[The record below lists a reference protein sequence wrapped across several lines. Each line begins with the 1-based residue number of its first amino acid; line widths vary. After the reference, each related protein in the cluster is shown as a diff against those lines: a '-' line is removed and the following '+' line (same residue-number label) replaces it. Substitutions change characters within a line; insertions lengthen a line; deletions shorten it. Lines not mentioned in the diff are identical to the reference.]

1 MNYNVEDFRRRI
13 LGKVGVNPS
22 AGDTVLDVGCG
33 TGADAEFFSE
43 RAANVVALDISADP
57 GWLRARKDNLDFL
70 VADGLNLP
78 LADGTFDIVFEKD
91 ALHHMERSG
100 HAKALQE
107 MLRVTK
113 VGGKI
118 IVVESNRYEPISF
131 IHMVRMQG
139 HDHFRRGYFR
149 RLICTVS
156 PDGSLVSI
164 QCRVWP
170 VNTGWLLGMIHAVED
185 MLEKVPL
192 VRSFLNYNIAILQ
205 KKAVCGARGPLTC
218 SDH

>member
-1 MNYNVEDFRRRI
+1 MNYNAADFRRRI
-13 LGKVGVNPS
+13 LGKVSVNPS

-118 IVVESNRYEPISF
+118 IVVESNRYEPISYF
-131 IHMVRMQG
+131 HMVRMRG

-149 RLICTVS
+149 RLTSSVS
-156 PDGSLVSI
+156 EDGTFVSV
-164 QCRVWP
+164 QSRVWP
-170 VNTGWLLGMIHAVED
+170 INTGWLLGMIHAVED
-185 MLEKVPL
+185 MLEKVPFARNL
-192 VRSFLNYNIAILQ
+192 LNYNV
-205 KKAVCGARGPLTC
+205 AVLEKRIE
-218 SDH
+218 S

>member
-1 MNYNVEDFRRRI
+1 MNYNAADFRRRI
-13 LGKVGVNPS
+13 LGKVSVNPS

-118 IVVESNRYEPISF
+118 IVVESNRYEPISYF
-131 IHMVRMQG
+131 HMVRMRG
-139 HDHFRRGYFR
+139 HDHFRRGYLT
-149 RLICTVS
+149 RLISTVS
-156 PDGSLVSI
+156 RDSSLVSV
-164 QCRVWP
+164 QSRVWP
-170 VNTGWLLGMIHAVED
+170 VNAGWLLGMIHAVED
-185 MLEKVPL
+185 MLEKVPV
-192 VRSFLNYNIAILQ
+192 VRNLLNYNIVILQ
-205 KKAVCGARGPLTC
+205 KNAMYSEREV
-218 SDH
+218 D